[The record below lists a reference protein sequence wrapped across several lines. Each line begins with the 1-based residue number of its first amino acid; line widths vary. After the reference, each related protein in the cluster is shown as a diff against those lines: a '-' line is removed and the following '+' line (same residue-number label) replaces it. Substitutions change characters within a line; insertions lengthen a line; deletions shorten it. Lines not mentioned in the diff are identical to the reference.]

1 MAVNKQAI
9 KGRIKSI
16 NATMK
21 ITRAMKLIAN
31 AKLAKQRRLME
42 ENKEYALVLKETVQE
57 IIANNQNV
65 ENRYLTSKNSD
76 QVLTIAFCSDLG
88 LCGGYNINMM
98 KTLTA
103 AISKDDPIILIG
115 TKSRNWLVNRGYNV
129 INDAIGSDNITYL
142 KMKQLVDQAITYY
155 DHDEVSKIQVLYT
168 KFVNT
173 VSFEPQLE
181 TLLPGQ
187 IEENETTTANKAYVE
202 TLFEPNANAILD
214 YLIPMMVE
222 NVTYSYWMETK
233 TSEQGTR
240 RLAMENATDNAQDLN
255 DKLLLEYNKARQSAI
270 TQEITEIVSGA
281 DAI

>member
-1 MAVNKQAI
+1 
-9 KGRIKSI
+9 
-16 NATMK
+16 
-21 ITRAMKLIAN
+21 
-31 AKLAKQRRLME
+31 
-42 ENKEYALVLKETVQE
+42 
-57 IIANNQNV
+57 
-65 ENRYLTSKNSD
+65 
-76 QVLTIAFCSDLG
+76 
-88 LCGGYNINMM
+88 
-98 KTLTA
+98 
-103 AISKDDPIILIG
+103 
-115 TKSRNWLVNRGYNV
+115 
-129 INDAIGSDNITYL
+129 
-142 KMKQLVDQAITYY
+142 
-155 DHDEVSKIQVLYT
+155 
-168 KFVNT
+168 

>member
-1 MAVNKQAI
+1 
-9 KGRIKSI
+9 
-16 NATMK
+16 
-21 ITRAMKLIAN
+21 
-31 AKLAKQRRLME
+31 
-42 ENKEYALVLKETVQE
+42 
-57 IIANNQNV
+57 
-65 ENRYLTSKNSD
+65 
-76 QVLTIAFCSDLG
+76 